1 MPSRA
6 TVTPEVLPPSRDL
19 LGRAFR
25 LRGLAADEEGVR
37 RSLLSRR
44 RLVGLAASLIVVL
57 VPLSGSAAQ
66 PATTNA
72 PSADVWR
79 DYQHVLAEE
88 VRLYDQLA
96 ASRAEEQR
104 LATRRAELDGHV
116 AALQT
121 RLVEARAA
129 LERADAELA
138 TGRQRLDAVERRLAD
153 ERTRLRNQAVSAYMG
168 GGKDEDQATQ
178 MLALLRSN
186 TASEVQSG
194 RVYAGSVLDRQLGTV
209 DMVTE
214 LERQARALAQ
224 ELARIA
230 NAAAKAR
237 DDIAAQEGFVRAAR
251 DETERLRSEAATL
264 AEGQRALLAQLQG
277 RKVVY
282 EQRLFAMDRASDGF
296 TALLRQVQRGQV
308 LQDPLPVVRS
318 PVERSRIESGFGMRT
333 HPLFGDTRL
342 HAGVDIHG
350 DQGQVMV
357 AAGDGVVVLAG
368 EQQGYGLVTVVDH
381 GGQVATV
388 YAHQSRIEVTVG
400 QRITRGQRIGLVG
413 STGYSTG
420 PHVHFEYRVGG
431 APIDPAPFVDLDE
444 LLPETCRTLAA
455 STKAVDR
462 DLAAARAECRTALA
476 PVAPR

>member
-1 MPSRA
+1 MA
-6 TVTPEVLPPSRDL
+6 IPEVLPPRVAGPRRVLRPGPLGADEERVRRTFSPRRRL
-19 LGRAFR
+19 L
-25 LRGLAADEEGVR
+25 GLAAT
-37 RSLLSRR
+37 LL
-44 RLVGLAASLIVVL
+44 VVL

-66 PATTNA
+66 PATSGA

-116 AALQT
+116 AALQAK
-121 RLVEARAA
+121 LADARAA
-129 LERADAELA
+129 LVKADAELA
-138 TGRQRLDAVERRLAD
+138 SGRERLAAVERRLAD

-168 GGKDEDQATQ
+168 GGKDEGQATQ

-194 RVYAGSVLDRQLGTV
+194 RVYAGSVLDRQLDTV
-209 DMVTE
+209 ELVAD
-214 LERQARALAQ
+214 LERQARALAE

-230 NAAAKAR
+230 AAAAKAR

-251 DETERLRSEAATL
+251 DETEKLRSEAAAL
-264 AEGQRALLAQLQG
+264 AEGQRSLLAQVQA
-277 RKVVY
+277 RKTVY
-282 EQRLFAMDRASDGF
+282 EQRLFAMDRTSDGF
-296 TALLRQVQRGQV
+296 TALLREVQRDQV
-308 LQDPLPVVRS
+308 PQDPLPIMRS
-318 PVERSRIESGFGMRT
+318 PVERSRIESRFGMRT

-342 HAGVDIHG
+342 HTGVDIHG
-350 DQGQVMV
+350 DEGQVMV
-357 AAGDGVVVLAG
+357 ASGDGVVVLAG

-381 GGQVATV
+381 GGRVATV
-388 YAHQSRIEVTVG
+388 YAHQSRIEVAVG
-400 QRITRGQRIGLVG
+400 QRVARGERIGLVG

-420 PHVHFEYRVGG
+420 PHVHFEYRVTG
-431 APIDPAPFVDLDE
+431 APIDPAPFLDLDE
-444 LLPETCRTLAA
+444 LLPATCRALAA
-455 STKAVDR
+455 SGKAADR
-462 DLAAARAECRTALA
+462 DLVAARAECRTALA